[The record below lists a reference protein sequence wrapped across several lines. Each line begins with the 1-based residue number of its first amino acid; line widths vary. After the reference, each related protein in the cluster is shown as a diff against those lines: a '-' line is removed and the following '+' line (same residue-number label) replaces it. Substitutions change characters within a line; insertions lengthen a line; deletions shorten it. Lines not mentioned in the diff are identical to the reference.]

1 MNNDDTLRSKL
12 TAKLRLENILN
23 DFENA
28 DINESDILEL
38 KTKFKEIEKKVK
50 ENNKPKTITISAK
63 DHNVI
68 KKHCA
73 LFGLNIGDWVSKI
86 LLKEISDNTC
96 VTLEDKTPE
105 ESQEESIKLITD
117 NYIRSVNRKKFL
129 VKTNKIIVN
138 NHFKFEGY
146 SILDSKPIYEFVGDM
161 SYFKMQY
168 NIDEMGIEMEV
179 IGKGEISLNIFSN
192 IDLEVE
198 TF

>member
-1 MNNDDTLRSKL
+1 MDNDTLKAKL
-12 TAKLRLENILN
+12 TAKLRLENILS

-38 KTKFKEIEKKVK
+38 KNKFKEIEKKVK

-73 LFGLNIGDWVSKI
+73 LFGLNIGDWASKI

-96 VTLEDKTPE
+96 VTLEEKTTE
-105 ESQEESIKLITD
+105 EVQEESIKLIKD
-117 NYIRSVNRKKFL
+117 NYTRSVNRKKNL
-129 VKTNKIIVN
+129 IKTNKIIVN

-146 SILDSKPIYEFVGDM
+146 SIIDSKPIYEFVGDM
-161 SYFKMQY
+161 TYFKVQY
-168 NIDEMGIEMEV
+168 NLDSMGIEMQLV
-179 IGKGEISLNIFSN
+179 GKTEISLNIFSN
-192 IDLEVE
+192 LELEVE